1 LGACGDFVTV
11 MISADMRNCGLG
23 ADWRE
28 QIGRRWSIHLLGE
41 ANSPAAPLWCTR
53 CAPVKGIDRGVP
65 SRLYQSRL
73 ISGFFALM
81 ERSGRR
87 YGVLSDLYGLHMDD
101 EDLAGYDLHPSRLTA
116 EDKVRLGR
124 VVGTKARLNGFQ
136 EVVFYNSSP
145 LRSVP
150 YFEIL
155 AASGL
160 SVWYTTRLPAE

>member
-1 LGACGDFVTV
+1 MVV
-11 MISADMRNCGLG
+11 SAASGRSRGLG
-23 ADWRE
+23 ADWRRE
-28 QIGRRWSIHLLGE
+28 VGRRWSVRLLGE
-41 ANSPAAPLWCTR
+41 ADDPAAPLWCTR
-53 CAPVKGIDRGVP
+53 CAPVKGVDRGVP
-65 SRLYQSRL
+65 SRLYRSRL

-81 ERSGRR
+81 ERSSRR

-116 EDKVRLGR
+116 EDKLRLGG
-124 VVGTKARLNGFQ
+124 VVGTKARLHGFQ

-160 SVWYTTRLPAE
+160 SVWYTTRLPAD